1 MCGGGGERGHRG
13 GLGCIAFF
21 LTCDCVVC
29 VACVGGEGGHRGAIL
44 TNSHR
49 VWVLKEPPVPLGAD
63 PALTPSEGHQHGTPQ
78 PVGQP

>member
-1 MCGGGGERGHRG
+1 MLAGYGSHQRVSEGHRG
-13 GLGCIAFF
+13 GMQASYGSHQR
-21 LTCDCVVC
+21 VSE
-29 VACVGGEGGHRGAIL
+29 GEGGHRGAIL